1 MMRRPLSALPRHRG
15 GSVAVEFI
23 MLIPVLTVL
32 LLAAVD
38 LGNIIYSRFR
48 LTSAVAA
55 GAAMVTNRASDV
67 GTSSAT
73 ALAQSVATL
82 VANANGNGWAAA
94 RIIVNNGPIGTKT
107 GTAAAS
113 ATTTTTATTNG
124 LCYCP
129 TSNAGFGT
137 SQNCGTSCT
146 GGGIAGRWVRISARR
161 AFEPVFSDYGMVPSD
176 GYITVVSMVQTE

>member
-1 MMRRPLSALPRHRG
+1 MTRRPLSALRRHRG

-38 LGNIIYSRFR
+38 LGNVIYSRFR
-48 LTSAVAA
+48 LTSSVAA
-55 GAAMVTNRASDV
+55 GAALVVNRASDV
-67 GTSSAT
+67 GTSGAT
-73 ALAQSVATL
+73 ALAQSAATL
-82 VANANGNGWAAA
+82 VANANGDGWAAA
-94 RIIVNNGPIGTKT
+94 RIIVNNGPVGTKT
-107 GTAAAS
+107 GTGAAS

-129 TSNAGFGT
+129 TSNDNFGN
-137 SQNCGTSCT
+137 SQNCGTGCT

-161 AFEPVFSDYGMVPSD
+161 SFTPVLSDYGMVPSD
-176 GYITVVSMVQTE
+176 GYITVVAMVQTE